1 MTLQTSGRNSTIKM
15 DQKRTD
21 SESQSMAILFLI
33 RNKPEIDSIL
43 AGNKKSVD
51 LTQDDPGTA
60 CLSETTRVFAIKG
73 LQRAILIF
81 QLLDRQVY
89 DNGITMRD
97 NCKSKFKDQLKFV
110 DSEIEKINKK
120 GFDSWTTDKII
131 EFASVVNNSN
141 LLCAPDVTTPS
152 DVVSF
157 LI

>member
-1 MTLQTSGRNSTIKM
+1 M
-15 DQKRTD
+15 DQKRKD
-21 SESQSMAILFLI
+21 SESQSMSILYLI

-43 AGNKKSVD
+43 AGTKTSVD
-51 LTQDDPGTA
+51 LNLEDPRTA